1 MSSVV
6 ALTGLVHPRRGNRV
20 CTTCGRVS
28 VVVGGTVP
36 VSVSVVGRT
45 VPVSVSVVGGRTV
58 PVSVSVVGGTV
69 PVSVSCAC
77 NCVGFSVY
85 AR

>member
-1 MSSVV
+1 MYDMRSSV
-6 ALTGLVHPRRGNRV
+6 
-20 CTTCGRVS
+20 

-36 VSVSVVGRT
+36 VSVSVVVGRT
-45 VPVSVSVVGGRTV
+45 VPVSVSV
-58 PVSVSVVGGTV
+58 VVGGTV